1 MLTDSM
7 TKNYRVLPAQD
18 FGALQSSRGKAA
30 CSVEG
35 IPAASS
41 VLDIMLFPDSTISS
55 LLASWSSGAEG
66 RTARDVCPG
75 PALHTRQLLWE
86 EGSQKRLPA

>member
-1 MLTDSM
+1 M

-18 FGALQSSRGKAA
+18 FGALQSSGGKAA
-30 CSVEG
+30 CSTEG

-41 VLDIMLFPDSTISS
+41 VLAIVLFPDRAISS
-55 LLASWSSGAEG
+55 LLASRSSGAKG
-66 RTARDVCPG
+66 RTARDVYPG
-75 PALHTRQLLWE
+75 PAWHTRQLLWE